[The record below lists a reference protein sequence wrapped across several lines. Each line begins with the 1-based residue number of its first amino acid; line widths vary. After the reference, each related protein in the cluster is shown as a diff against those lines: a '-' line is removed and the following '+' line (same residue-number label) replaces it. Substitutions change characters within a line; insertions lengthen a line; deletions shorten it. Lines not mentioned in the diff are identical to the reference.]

1 MSYYGVLL
9 FIENFY
15 LDPKI
20 SSQDGS
26 FFTGYVTLNH
36 KALALVPTLSL
47 YVAVCLVTRCFP
59 LFVIHGL

>member
-1 MSYYGVLL
+1 MLL
-9 FIENFY
+9 FTENVY
-15 LDPKI
+15 LDPKT

-26 FFTGYVTLNH
+26 IFTADVTLNH

-47 YVAVCLVTRCFP
+47 YVAVCLVSPCVP